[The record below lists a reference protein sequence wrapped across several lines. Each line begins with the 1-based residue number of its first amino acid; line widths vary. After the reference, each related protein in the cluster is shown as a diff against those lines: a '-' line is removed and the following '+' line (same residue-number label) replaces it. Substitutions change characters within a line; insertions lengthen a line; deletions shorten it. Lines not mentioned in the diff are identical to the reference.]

1 MQIKYSCKN
10 INCSY
15 PGQPPYEIQFK
26 PESIMDM
33 KNFATPFCRLCRQ
46 EMIPSNPVDNCGS
59 LPLFKPGSL
68 KFEIR

>member
-15 PGQPPYEIQFK
+15 PGQTPYEIQFK

-33 KNFATPFCRLCRQ
+33 KNFATPFCRRCRQ
-46 EMIPSNPVDNCGS
+46 EMIPSIPVETRDN
-59 LPLFKPGSL
+59 LPLGNPGSL